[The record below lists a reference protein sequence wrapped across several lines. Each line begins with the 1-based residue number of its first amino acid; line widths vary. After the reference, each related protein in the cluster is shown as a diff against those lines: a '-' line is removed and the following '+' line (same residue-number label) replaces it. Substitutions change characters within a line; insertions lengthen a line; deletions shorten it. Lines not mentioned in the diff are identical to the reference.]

1 MEQKDFYQVVKDA
14 QVRKAGMR
22 LFRTVKIGLIIN
34 SDKSNPA
41 QYGKIIFYS

>member
-1 MEQKDFYQVVKDA
+1 MDGTKGFYQIVKDE

-22 LFRTVKIGLIIN
+22 LFRTVKIGLSIN

-41 QYGKIIFYS
+41 Q